1 MPIKILKTLY
11 QSLIVPYLTYGI
23 ELWFSASNTLTNRV
37 QILQKKAVRAMN
49 CLPYNAHTHDFFR
62 DMRLLK
68 LYDLHNIALMTD
80 MYRRVG
86 SDEIPVQAI
95 PRNHDYN
102 TRNRN
107 LLNIPRFNRTATQNS
122 FVYQQIIKWNN
133 IPSDLKEANSGSK
146 FKVAYKSY
154 LQSLY

>member
-1 MPIKILKTLY
+1 
-11 QSLIVPYLTYGI
+11 
-23 ELWFSASNTLTNRV
+23 
-37 QILQKKAVRAMN
+37 MN
-49 CLPYNAHTHDFFR
+49 NLPYNTHTHDFFK
-62 DMRLLK
+62 DMQLLK

-80 MYRRVG
+80 MYRRV
-86 SDEIPVQAI
+86 SSTEMPIQA
-95 PRNHDYN
+95 RSTNHAYN